1 MIPILLTKEQ
11 KSRNIKRFYRTKLN
25 LLNLHLDQKIN
36 ELQTTINDIS
46 NIRNDIL
53 NIKRKCDL

>member
-1 MIPILLTKEQ
+1 MIYL
-11 KSRNIKRFYRTKLN
+11 SRSRKKKLIQEFYKTKLN
-25 LLNLHLDQKIN
+25 LLNLHWDQKIN

-53 NIKRKCDL
+53 NIHKKCDL